1 MAETIQAPDGVTR
14 RKALLEYLSKQT
26 SPVNGTELAG
36 IFHVSRQV
44 IVQDIALLRAENRN
58 ILSTNKGYMIY
69 KSKQYISGCSEVI
82 MVNHTAEQTLDEM
95 RAIVELGGSMLDVSV
110 DHDLYGQIRLDLVI
124 NNIRDAE
131 EFCHRLAH
139 SKSKPLKALTD
150 SYHYHTIQAPSAKAM
165 ELIKQ
170 ELAALHILVLSDEN

>member
-1 MAETIQAPDGVTR
+1 MGETKTSEGAVR

-26 SPVNGTELAG
+26 IPVNGTDLAG

-58 ILSTNKGYMIY
+58 ILSTNKGYMIF
-69 KSKQYISGCSEVI
+69 QSGGHTNGSSAVI

-95 RAIVELGGSMLDVSV
+95 RAIVELGGRMLDVSV
-110 DHDLYGQIRLDLVI
+110 DHDLYGHIRLDLVI

-131 EFCHRLAH
+131 EFCSKMAE
-139 SKSKPLKALTD
+139 SKSLPLKTLTD
-150 SYHYHTIQAPSAKAM
+150 GYHFHTIQAPSEKAL
-165 ELIKQ
+165 ELIRQ
-170 ELAALHILVLSDEN
+170 ELLRLKILIP